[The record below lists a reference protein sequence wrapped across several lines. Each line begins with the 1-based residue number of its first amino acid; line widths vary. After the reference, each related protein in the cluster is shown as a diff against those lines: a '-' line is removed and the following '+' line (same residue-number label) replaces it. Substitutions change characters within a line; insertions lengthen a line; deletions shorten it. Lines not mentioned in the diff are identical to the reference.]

1 MSFYLYYKPLQFHL
15 HYTIC
20 WVLKTCN
27 LYSSGCFFVVEVAWT
42 QLTGDYLAFSGTIK
56 PARWYRHL
64 RQDFFLIYGSCS
76 RIFLKSMG
84 EKRIFSMKRYRLPSS
99 CIRQPC
105 LLPRSDAERPLTV
118 PLAEAEYH
126 IVVYHITPFSASANT
141 LNYYIIHCSYYSLF
155 SNCP

>member
-1 MSFYLYYKPLQFHL
+1 MSFYLYDKPLQFHL
-15 HYTIC
+15 HYTTC

-64 RQDFFLIYGSCS
+64 RQAFFSSTVVAVEFSGNQQGKSPFFLWNVIG
-76 RIFLKSMG
+76 F
-84 EKRIFSMKRYRLPSS
+84 RLPAFGNHVFYLVLM
-99 CIRQPC
+99 Q
-105 LLPRSDAERPLTV
+105 SDPSPF

-126 IVVYHITPFSASANT
+126 IVVYHINPSSATANT
-141 LNYYIIHCSYYSLF
+141 TATLYTVATMAINIKL
-155 SNCP
+155 